1 MNTPCLKLLKNR
13 LRFFFF
19 LLSVAFSQL
28 GNSQHI
34 SDGMKFINPAEA
46 KDSNSFSIAYSTL
59 SYFRD
64 YEYFKNNIQT
74 GYTYFGTWH
83 YPRLVIQPNK
93 WLKLEAGALLQ
104 RDFGDR
110 GLQTAKAMFS
120 LQFIQ
125 KNLRILFGAIEGNL
139 SHQLIEPVMG
149 YDRIITRPVEEGF
162 QIKYNTRHIMT
173 DIWLDWELRQS
184 VNADYP
190 EELTGGLSFAYTVT
204 KPGKPWQVKIPVQ
217 MITPHKGGQLD
228 TNNSVVST
236 VLNSAAGLA
245 TEWNN
250 PSDKKFLK
258 QFKLDGYLTG
268 YRHFHKSNLYPFEK
282 GSGLLANVFLRS
294 KFDIAFLAT
303 FWKGS
308 KYIAPLGAPIYQSI
322 SSIVGKENYQEPS
335 RSLLLL
341 NLMYEKQLFPNFYVD
356 ARISPYIDLK
366 KGYME
371 HSFLIFFSYRNNFKI
386 GRLKK

>member
-1 MNTPCLKLLKNR
+1 MNNTCLKLLKTG

-19 LLSVAFSQL
+19 LVSVACSQL

-34 SDGMKFINPAEA
+34 SDGMKFINLPEA
-46 KDSNSFSIAYSTL
+46 KDSNSFSISYSTL

-83 YPRLVIQPNK
+83 YPRLVIQPSK

-110 GLQTAKAMFS
+110 GLQTAKALFS
-120 LQFIQ
+120 IQFMQ
-125 KNLRILFGAIEGNL
+125 KNLRIIFGAIEGNL

-149 YDRIITRPVEEGF
+149 YDRIISRPVEEGF
-162 QIKYNTRHIMT
+162 QVKYNTKRIMT
-173 DIWLDWELRQS
+173 DIWLDWELRQT

-190 EELTGGLSFAYTVT
+190 EELTGGLSFSYTVT

-217 MITPHKGGQLD
+217 MIMPHKGGQLD
-228 TNNSVVST
+228 TNSAVVST

-245 TEWNN
+245 AEWNN
-250 PSDKKFLK
+250 TDEKSFWK
-258 QFKLDGYLTG
+258 QFKLNGYYTG
-268 YRHFHKSNLYPFEK
+268 YTHFHKSNLYPFEK
-282 GSGLLANVFLRS
+282 GSGLLANVFVKS

-308 KYIAPLGAPIYQSI
+308 KYIAPLGAPICQSI
-322 SSIVGKENYQEPS
+322 SSISGKENYQEPD
-335 RSLLLL
+335 RSLLFL
-341 NLMYEKQLFPNFYVD
+341 NLLYDKELFPNFYVD
-356 ARISPYIDLK
+356 ARITPYIDLK
-366 KGYME
+366 KGYLE
-371 HSFLIFFSYRNNFKI
+371 HSFLIFLSYRNNFRI
-386 GRLKK
+386 GPLKK